1 MSEHKVDNKRIAKN
15 TLFLY
20 FRMFLI
26 MAISFY
32 TSRVVL
38 NALGE
43 SDYGTFNVVGG
54 IVVILSFINSAMMGA
69 TQRYLNFELGTKD
82 EEKLRSVFCTS
93 VRIHLWIAVL
103 VFILAETL
111 GLWFLNRCMNIA
123 PETMFAA
130 NIVYQCSIV
139 SFLVTVVT
147 VPHNAAIIAHE
158 RMGVFAYISIV
169 EALLKL
175 GSALLLLV
183 VTSDK
188 LIDYSIFM
196 LVTTVVPRLL
206 IYRYARRNFKEC
218 RYDRSRQSK
227 ALTREMLSF
236 SGWSVVG
243 SLGYIFHTQGIA
255 IIINLFFGTIINAA
269 QAISTQVNT
278 LVRSFS
284 DSFLQA
290 LKPQVVQTYA
300 AGELKQMHQLIFR
313 GCRLAIFLT
322 AFFAIPILIECKS
335 LLVIWLKILPDY
347 TIDFVRIVILISLID
362 ACTPVLATAQN
373 ATGKIK
379 AYQATLTTIGLLHL
393 PLAALFFW
401 LGYPPVSAFT
411 VYLVLTVVLQ
421 IVRLLFVCKS
431 VELRKRTFLSKVVL
445 RSGIALLFAFLPP
458 AILRFLLPASILST
472 ILVLTISVISNSVF
486 IGSIGLT
493 KSERQAVF
501 SFVRMKL
508 PSKFRR

>member
-93 VRIHLWIAVL
+93 VRIHLWITVI

-123 PETMFAA
+123 QETMFAA

-139 SFLVTVVT
+139 SFLVTVIS

-169 EALLKL
+169 EAVLKL

-218 RYDRSRQSK
+218 RYDRRRQSK
-227 ALTREMLSF
+227 ALAREMLSF

-255 IIINLFFGTIINAA
+255 IIINLFFGTIVNAA

-335 LLVIWLKILPDY
+335 LLVMWLKILPDY

-362 ACTPVLATAQN
+362 ACAPVLATAQN

-379 AYQATLTTIGLLHL
+379 VYQATLTTIGLLHL

-401 LGYPPVSAFT
+401 LGYSPVSAFT
-411 VYLVLTVVLQ
+411 IYLVLTVVLQ
-421 IVRLLFVCKS
+421 IVRVLFVCKS
-431 VELRKRTFLSKVVL
+431 VELRKRTFLSEVVL
-445 RSGIALLFAFLPP
+445 PSGIALALAFLPP
-458 AILRFLLPASILST
+458 AILRFLMPASILST
-472 ILVLTISVISNSVF
+472 IIVLTVSIISNSLF

-501 SFVRMKL
+501 SFVRTKL
-508 PSKFRR
+508 IKKS

>member
-1 MSEHKVDNKRIAKN
+1 MSSHKVDNKRIAKN

-69 TQRYLNFELGTKD
+69 TQRYLNFELGTGN
-82 EEKLRSVFCTS
+82 EEKLHTVFCTS
-93 VRIHLWIAVL
+93 VRIHLWIAIL
-103 VFILAETL
+103 VFVLAETV

-130 NIVYQCSIV
+130 NIVYQCSIL

-169 EALLKL
+169 EAVLKL

-183 VTSDK
+183 VPSDK
-188 LIDYSIFM
+188 LIDYSICMLITTAAPRFM
-196 LVTTVVPRLL
+196 
-206 IYRYARRNFKEC
+206 IFRYARRNFKEC
-218 RYDRSRQSK
+218 RYNRYKQSN
-227 ALTREMLSF
+227 ALTKEMLSF

-243 SLGYIFHTQGIA
+243 SLGYIFHTQGVA
-255 IIINLFFGTIINAA
+255 IIINLFFGTIVNAA

-290 LKPQVVQTYA
+290 LKPQIVQTYA
-300 AGELKQMHQLIFR
+300 AGELKQMHELIFR

-335 LLVIWLKILPDY
+335 LLTIWLKILPEY
-347 TIDFVRIVILISLID
+347 TIEFVRVVILISLID
-362 ACTPVLATAQN
+362 ACTPVLATAQS

-379 AYQATLTTIGLLHL
+379 AYQATLTIIGLFHL
-393 PLAALFFW
+393 PLAASFFA
-401 LGYPPVSAFT
+401 LGYSPVSAFT
-411 VYLVLTVVLQ
+411 IYLALTVILQ
-421 IVRLLFVCKS
+421 IVRVLFVCKS
-431 VELRKRTFLSKVVL
+431 VALRKRTFLTEIVL
-445 RSGIALLFAFLPP
+445 RSGIVLILAFIPP
-458 AILRFLLPASILST
+458 AFIRYFMPPSILST
-472 ILVLTISVISNSVF
+472 IIVLTVSVISNSLF

-493 KSERQAVF
+493 KSERHAVF
-501 SFVRMKL
+501 SLVRTKL
-508 PSKFRR
+508 PLKSKR

>member
-1 MSEHKVDNKRIAKN
+1 MSSHKVDNKRIAKN

-43 SDYGTFNVVGG
+43 SDYGTYNVVGG

-69 TQRYLNFELGTKD
+69 TQRYMNFELGTKD
-82 EEKLRSVFCTS
+82 EDKLHTVFCTS

-103 VFILAETL
+103 VFVLAETV
-111 GLWFLNRCMNIA
+111 GLWFLNKCMNIA
-123 PETMFAA
+123 SETMFAA
-130 NIVYQCSIV
+130 NIVYQCSII
-139 SFLVTVVT
+139 SFLATVVT

-158 RMGVFAYISIV
+158 RMDVFAYISIV
-169 EALLKL
+169 EAVLKL

-183 VTSDK
+183 VPSDK

-196 LVTTVVPRLL
+196 LITTIVPRFM
-206 IYRYARRNFKEC
+206 IFRYSRRSFKEC
-218 RYDRSRQSK
+218 KYNSYIQSTT
-227 ALTREMLSF
+227 LTKEMLSF

-243 SLGYIFHTQGIA
+243 SLSYIFHTQGIA
-255 IIINLFFGTIINAA
+255 IIINIFFGTILNAA

-290 LKPQVVQTYA
+290 LKPQIVQTYA
-300 AGELKQMHQLIFR
+300 AGDLKQMHQLIFR

-335 LLVIWLKILPDY
+335 LLIVWLKEIPEY
-347 TIDFVRIVILISLID
+347 TVEFVRIVILISLID
-362 ACTPVLATAQN
+362 ACSPVFATAQN
-373 ATGKIK
+373 ATGNIK
-379 AYQATLTTIGLLHL
+379 AYQATLTIIGLFHL
-393 PLAALFFW
+393 PIAALFFAF
-401 LGYPPVSAFT
+401 GFSPVSAFMI
-411 VYLVLTVVLQ
+411 YLVLTVVLQ
-421 IVRLLFVCKS
+421 IVRALFVCKS
-431 VELRKRTFLSKVVL
+431 VALRKRTLFTEIVL
-445 RSGIALLFAFLPP
+445 RSGTVLILAFIPP
-458 AILRFLLPASILST
+458 AVIRYLMPASILST
-472 ILVLTISVISNSVF
+472 ILVLTVSVISNSLF

-493 KSERQAVF
+493 KSERQSVF
-501 SFVRMKL
+501 SLVRAKL
-508 PSKFRR
+508 PLKYKR